1 MSEIDFPFLVRG
13 RVKKVRA
20 PSFSNALDRIL
31 YKNPNTFIQTKHARR
46 MSLIE
51 AEDAAKK
58 ESKVSKKQRIYV
70 VTDPSGEA
78 DFSTTIKV
86 GETAHSVFV
95 GGKKVELTEA
105 ELAGATRI
113 VDKNAANKPSVE
125 KVRGGLGKII
135 EEHKKLIS
143 KQQTKETMA
152 KPTKAAPAKKE
163 VKKVKKATGERKPVK
178 VEGTKKT
185 LSVKEMREAI
195 KKGSVIRNAK
205 GFYYSELFLAPKKD
219 QAKKHE
225 VFVKP

>member
-1 MSEIDFPFLVRG
+1 
-13 RVKKVRA
+13 
-20 PSFSNALDRIL
+20 
-31 YKNPNTFIQTKHARR
+31 

-58 ESKVSKKQRIYV
+58 ESKLNKKARYYV
-70 VTDPSGEA
+70 VTGADGEA
-78 DFSTTIKV
+78 DLSTTIKV

-95 GGKKVELTEA
+95 AGKKDILTEA

-113 VDKNAANKPSVE
+113 VDKNAANKPSAE
-125 KVRGGLGKII
+125 KVRGGLGKIL
-135 EEHKKLIS
+135 EEHKKIIA
-143 KQQTKETMA
+143 KNKTVETMS

-163 VKKVKKATGERKPVK
+163 KVKKAKKATGERKPVK
-178 VEGTKKT
+178 VEGAKKS

-205 GFYYSELFLAPKKD
+205 GFYYSELFLSTKKD

-225 VFVKP
+225 VFVK

>member
-1 MSEIDFPFLVRG
+1 MTDFPFIVRG
-13 RVKKVRA
+13 KVCKVRA
-20 PSFSNALDRIL
+20 PTYNNALDRVL
-31 YKNPNTFIQTKHARR
+31 YKNPNHFIKTKFAKR

-58 ESKVSKKQRIYV
+58 ETKISKKQRIFV

-143 KQQTKETMA
+143 KTKNQETMA

-163 VKKVKKATGERKPVK
+163 KKAKKATSERKPVK
-178 VEGTKKT
+178 VEGAKKS
-185 LSVKEMREAI
+185 LSVKEMRDLI

-205 GFYYSELFLAPKKD
+205 GFYYSELFLSTKKD

-225 VFVKP
+225 VFVK